1 MEQNYVGTMMQPMN
15 FEVRA
20 KAGSMLPENK
30 EWVENKIMSLVQM
43 GLITDPVWILDNIEL
58 PGKEKLM
65 QTMLDQQAAQAQALE
80 PMSDQE
86 MADLGT
92 DEDEILNRLQSD
104 PNMVNRM
111 PDQFNN

>member
-1 MEQNYVGTMMQPMN
+1 
-15 FEVRA
+15 
-20 KAGSMLPENK
+20 
-30 EWVENKIMSLVQM
+30 M

-65 QTMLDQQAAQAQALE
+65 QTMMDQQAAQAQALE

-104 PNMVNRM
+104 PNMVNRI